1 MVLHKTCLNSHRQAL
16 ANKASVTVQNSYGM
30 LSEHTPLRQGVY
42 LLLCRH
48 RRSYSPSHKFGFPIY
63 GIHNFTLNTWL
74 LDLWESGADAVGVA
88 GVVVVAVAVRVDI
101 PEIRG
106 IANIGRTLTRSAR
119 QQSVCFLWEYNLF
132 TFYFSLPKRFLSEV
146 CTAYSRVNSSISKS
160 DHSRITRSLHR
171 IKLK

>member
-1 MVLHKTCLNSHRQAL
+1 M
-16 ANKASVTVQNSYGM
+16 
-30 LSEHTPLRQGVY
+30 Y
-42 LLLCRH
+42 LLLYYY
-48 RRSYSPSHKFGFPIY
+48 RRSYSPSHKFGYSKIRNPWFRPY
-63 GIHNFTLNTWL
+63 AWL

-132 TFYFSLPKRFLSEV
+132 IFISICRNAFYQKLE
-146 CTAYSRVNSSISKS
+146 
-160 DHSRITRSLHR
+160 LHTTG
-171 IKLK
+171 LVLQ